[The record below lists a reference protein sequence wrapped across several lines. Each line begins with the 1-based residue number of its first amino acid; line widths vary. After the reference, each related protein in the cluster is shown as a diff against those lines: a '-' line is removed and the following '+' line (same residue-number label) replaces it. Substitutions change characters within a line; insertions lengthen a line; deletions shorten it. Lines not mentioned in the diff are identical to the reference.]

1 MKLPFRLVLFFFVGV
16 ITTYC
21 SQKTYRSNGERIYKT
36 GKNYAGVVLL
46 DKTNSQLHFVKSCQ
60 TCHGKRGSRNRNCKI
75 GWSYLSSVDQMDVP
89 YTDSLFFRFLEED
102 LKSNG
107 QKALTG
113 VHWKMSPQ
121 DKADLLAY
129 IKSLK

>member
-1 MKLPFRLVLFFFVGV
+1 
-16 ITTYC
+16 
-21 SQKTYRSNGERIYKT
+21 
-36 GKNYAGVVLL
+36 
-46 DKTNSQLHFVKSCQ
+46 
-60 TCHGKRGSRNRNCKI
+60 
-75 GWSYLSSVDQMDVP
+75 MDVP

-121 DKADLLAY
+121 DKADLLVY